1 MIQNDQKWF
10 KTIKNDQKWFKT
22 IKMIQNDKKWFKTI
36 KNDLKWP
43 KVTQYDQKWFI
54 FFKECAVDDDD
65 QPEDYL
71 KSSRLRPSTSPQR
84 TPSSDSTQRGFSSLG
99 NFHLLTST

>member
-1 MIQNDQKWF
+1 MTKFDSKWSKMTKNDSKRSKWF
-10 KTIKNDQKWFKT
+10 KTIKNDTKWS
-22 IKMIQNDKKWFKTI
+22 KMT
-36 KNDLKWP
+36 KN
-43 KVTQYDQKWFI
+43 DQKWFI

>member
-1 MIQNDQKWF
+1 MIQNDQKWH
-10 KTIKNDQKWFKT
+10 
-22 IKMIQNDKKWFKTI
+22 KMTQNDAKWCKMMQNI
-36 KNDLKWP
+36 SKWS
-43 KVTQYDQKWFI
+43 I

>member
-1 MIQNDQKWF
+1 MIQNDQKWH
-10 KTIKNDQKWFKT
+10 KMMQNISKWS
-22 IKMIQNDKKWFKTI
+22 
-36 KNDLKWP
+36 
-43 KVTQYDQKWFI
+43 I